1 MTDTSVVLENLVKP
15 WHVQVTS
22 TSALAGAVA
31 DAAAKDDKERL
42 EDGREPVR
50 RKPELRRVP
59 AVEVGQSVTVT
70 PWEVLH
76 ALGRATV
83 LSRQGAGRG
92 LAEHWGCLK
101 YCQAL
106 EGSAGKYMKLS
117 EEGLNPRRHYKTVQ
131 SGELGIGFALAV
143 AERIVR
149 KRYPGHSVSVVD
161 ADIALQAG
169 WVLVGKDVRRRDWVR
184 QRPDFFL
191 EAWNPGEPS
200 KVRAVWPGE
209 LRFVGLSLKHGE
221 LVA

>member
-1 MTDTSVVLENLVKP
+1 VTDTSVVLENLVKP
-15 WHVQVTS
+15 GHVQVAS
-22 TSALAGAVA
+22 TTALAGAVA

-106 EGSAGKYMKLS
+106 EGSSGKYMKLS
-117 EEGLNPRRHYKTVQ
+117 E
-131 SGELGIGFALAV
+131 
-143 AERIVR
+143 
-149 KRYPGHSVSVVD
+149 
-161 ADIALQAG
+161 
-169 WVLVGKDVRRRDWVR
+169 W
-184 QRPDFFL
+184 
-191 EAWNPGEPS
+191 
-200 KVRAVWPGE
+200 
-209 LRFVGLSLKHGE
+209 
-221 LVA
+221 